1 MPVLAWRNV
10 VHIRF
15 QPWGH
20 LENGGLKLPP
30 ESDYIPLWI
39 SGSWELVSG
48 YWAGG
53 EFLLPTVCRQ
63 TMSGFSIDLPKVS
76 ILVVARS
83 DDSDPA
89 LTSEDM
95 ENQAQT
101 QTHGSTTLFR
111 ILGRVR
117 KTRPLFKAGAI
128 SCRNSKCE
136 IVSRD
141 PDTAKRG
148 FLESI
153 AVGDDPSLWAFV
165 LKE

>member
-76 ILVVARS
+76 ILVVAQS
-83 DDSDPA
+83 DDSDKIP
-89 LTSEDM
+89 TGED
-95 ENQAQT
+95 EANHAQT
-101 QTHGSTTLFR
+101 QSHQSTTLFR
-111 ILGRVR
+111 
-117 KTRPLFKAGAI
+117 T
-128 SCRNSKCE
+128 
-136 IVSRD
+136 
-141 PDTAKRG
+141 
-148 FLESI
+148 
-153 AVGDDPSLWAFV
+153 VGNLQNF
-165 LKE
+165 

>member
-1 MPVLAWRNV
+1 
-10 VHIRF
+10 
-15 QPWGH
+15 
-20 LENGGLKLPP
+20 
-30 ESDYIPLWI
+30 
-39 SGSWELVSG
+39 
-48 YWAGG
+48 
-53 EFLLPTVCRQ
+53 
-63 TMSGFSIDLPKVS
+63 MSGFSIDLPKVS